1 MTTHAYHPCVTGI
14 LYRQTL
20 IYWRA
25 STHPHTHTHLFN
37 VLVLIDTGCEGRGE
51 AFVDVWLGC
60 QLLQGLHSVF
70 GEQLLFR
77 VLVQAVQALLVRLPE
92 VDGVDVSLVHGLH
105 VALDGAHAHGDCSV
119 DTCGDI
125 REAVR
130 MLNCKWKH
138 GLISKSSK
146 EAISV
151 GKKKN
156 KLIANN

>member
-1 MTTHAYHPCVTGI
+1 MHIILVLLGSYTGKHSYIGVHPLI
-14 LYRQTL
+14 L
-20 IYWRA
+20 
-25 STHPHTHTHLFN
+25 THTHLFN